1 MLNYYSTVK
10 SKKIPSTQSRAP
22 EHEITLPDELKKD
35 LNAFYETLDKKSIT
49 HLNLTGKKAAR
60 VRKLYTLAQNDE
72 LTEQLQHLQPVQSNK
87 QKKERFE
94 TLQGTLQTQ
103 MAGLKFKQVDAA
115 VQDIHKPVEE
125 TEEQQLLKRLAEL
138 KKKP

>member
-1 MLNYYSTVK
+1 VPYAPASNKYQQ
-10 SKKIPSTQSRAP
+10 SKK
-22 EHEITLPDELKKD
+22 KK
-35 LNAFYETLDKKSIT
+35 
-49 HLNLTGKKAAR
+49 
-60 VRKLYTLAQNDE
+60 
-72 LTEQLQHLQPVQSNK
+72 
-87 QKKERFE
+87 
-94 TLQGTLQTQ
+94 QGTLQTQ